1 MLNPQQKTTPLE
13 LSVIIVNYN
22 VKYFLEQCLFSVLKA
37 SADIRSEIIV
47 IDNNSTDGSHE
58 YLSEKFSAVKF
69 VWLKENLGFSKAC
82 NLGLEKATGEIILFL
97 NPDTIVPEDCFLKC
111 ISFIRSKKDCGAL
124 GVRML
129 DGSGKFLKESKRGL
143 PTPSASFF
151 RLSGITFLMPDS
163 KYYSAYYAGH
173 LSEHDTSEIDVV
185 AGAFFMTPKWVLEKS
200 GGFDEDFFMYGEDV
214 DLSYRITKAGY
225 KNYYYPQT
233 TILHFKG
240 ESTLKS
246 MQYIQRFYA
255 AMNLFLKKHYSSV
268 WKKAVMNLAISFGR
282 TVAKVRLLSMPSG
295 SKKSP
300 MPEAAAIVATQDEFS
315 NLIHLVKHA
324 RPSIVIQG
332 RVAIEFDEEQNAIGV
347 IDDLSVL
354 KDKGIQHFI
363 FSEGS
368 LSFKEI
374 IRNVDRFAGKCNFM
388 FHAKGSISIVGS
400 DDSDSRGFFIWPPEP
415 VKNLPANS

>member
-1 MLNPQQKTTPLE
+1 MLIFRQKIIPLE
-13 LSVIIVNYN
+13 LSIIIVNYN
-22 VKYFLEQCLFSVLKA
+22 VKFFLEQCLFSVLKA

-47 IDNNSTDGSHE
+47 IDNNSTDGSRE
-58 YLSEKFSAVKF
+58 YLSEKFPSVQF
-69 VWLKENLGFSKAC
+69 EWLEVNSGFAKAC
-82 NLGLEKATGEIILFL
+82 NRALKKAIGEIILFL
-97 NPDTIVPEDCFLKC
+97 NPDTIVAEDCFLKS

-151 RLSGITFLMPDS
+151 RLSGITFLLPES

-173 LSEHDTSEIDVV
+173 LSEHDINEIDVV
-185 AGAFFMTPKWVLEKS
+185 AGAFLMVPKAVLEKT

-214 DLSYRITKAGY
+214 DLSYRITRAGF

-246 MQYIQRFYA
+246 LQYIQRFYA
-255 AMNLFLKKHYSSV
+255 AMHLFLKKHYTSF
-268 WKKAVMNLAISFGR
+268 WKKAVMNLAIGFGR
-282 TVAKVRLLSMPSG
+282 TVAKIRLISMPPNNKQSG
-295 SKKSP
+295 L
-300 MPEAAAIVATQDEFS
+300 PEAAAIIATQDNFS
-315 NLIHLVKHA
+315 NLVHLVKHA
-324 RPSIVIQG
+324 KPLVAIQG
-332 RVAIEFDEEQNAIGV
+332 RVAIEFDEEENAIGV
-347 IDDLSVL
+347 IDDLPLL
-354 KDKGIQHFI
+354 KDKGIHHFI

-374 IRNVDRFAGKCNFM
+374 IMNVDRFAGKCNFM

-400 DDSDSRGFFIWPPEP
+400 DDSDSRGFFISPAAT
-415 VKNLPANS
+415 VKS